1 MRGRSAQALPPS
13 LLFALS
19 FQHMSWQSIAAGAGA
34 GFLVGGPVGAV
45 VGAGAAAFLAPSDAS
60 SSAAPA
66 AASDA
71 SAAPAATVTA
81 APPAI
86 IGAAPVDTTD
96 TMAPGTTVAQVFA
109 TPAQPS
115 ATPTSAAM
123 PVTASPVVIGSG
135 GASIPGLVGGGVT
148 QVTPGVTNADGSTT
162 FTLPDG
168 STTTIYPEAINRP
181 TGIAPSGGTVAAT
194 LDVTDGNAAIAQADP
209 MPTRAPLRIVQGGP
223 VNRVPLPTPGR
234 GGNTIQPI
242 APGNGTSMQGV
253 LSNMRGS
260 ALRGTGAMRGVPVAP
275 MPPADPEFQDGFGSY
290 GDTTPAP
297 DGMSAFG
304 MWGTTVLWGLGL
316 YMAARLTILRRS

>member
-45 VGAGAAAFLAPSDAS
+45 VGAGAAAFLAPDDTTST
-60 SSAAPA
+60 APA
-66 AASDA
+66 ASDPSNA

-109 TPAQPS
+109 TQSTPAVSAPVATAPS
-115 ATPTSAAM
+115 MM
-123 PVTASPVVIGSG
+123 PIDTGVVSSGAPAVIGS
-135 GASIPGLVGGGVT
+135 
-148 QVTPGVTNADGSTT
+148 N
-162 FTLPDG
+162 
-168 STTTIYPEAINRP
+168 
-181 TGIAPSGGTVAAT
+181 GIAPSGGTVAAT
-194 LDVTDGNAAIAQADP
+194 LDSNVDATDGNAAIATAAP

>member
-45 VGAGAAAFLAPSDAS
+45 VGAGAAAFLAPDDTTST
-60 SSAAPA
+60 APA
-66 AASDA
+66 ASDPSNA

-96 TMAPGTTVAQVFA
+96 TMAPGTTLAQVFA
-109 TPAQPS
+109 TNGSTGIAPVQIATQPTISAPVGTVPTVMPIDTGVVSSGAPA
-115 ATPTSAAM
+115 
-123 PVTASPVVIGSG
+123 VIGS
-135 GASIPGLVGGGVT
+135 
-148 QVTPGVTNADGSTT
+148 N
-162 FTLPDG
+162 
-168 STTTIYPEAINRP
+168 
-181 TGIAPSGGTVAAT
+181 GIAPSGGTVAAT
-194 LDVTDGNAAIAQADP
+194 LDSNVDATDGNAAIAQADP
-209 MPTRAPLRIVQGGP
+209 MPTRTPLRIVQGGP